1 MRSMMTWLV
10 GLAMAGTLLVACSGE
25 NTAYTEACA
34 KDTPESYR
42 GYIEQFPDGMHV
54 ADVRHR
60 LDLAEYGIAEK
71 EGTAAS
77 YEKYI
82 EDHPEGKY
90 IDNALDKAKNLA
102 WDEADLANTVEAMV
116 AFKEKYGTGAFGI
129 KADARLEGLRY
140 AVTSIQIEELAL
152 ERVNVGGDRRADPD
166 GWSIEFKALNGGERT
181 AKVVKMRVVFTN
193 ENGKIIDVRPD
204 FIATPA
210 HPMGIPLPETVKKP
224 FVPGGKGREIQHLVG
239 DPNVKKGWP
248 GDLEHL
254 RVEVTEIEF
263 ADG

>member
-1 MRSMMTWLV
+1 MRLMMTCLV
-10 GLAMAGTLLVACSGE
+10 GLALAGTLLVACSGE
-25 NTAYTEACA
+25 TTAYTEACSA
-34 KDTPESYR
+34 DTPKAYS
-42 GYIEQFPDGMHV
+42 GYIEQFPDGMHI

-82 EDHPEGKY
+82 DDHPKGKY
-90 IDNALDKAKNLA
+90 YDNALDKAKSLA
-102 WDEADLANTVEAMV
+102 WGEADMANTVEAMV
-116 AFKEKYGTGAFGI
+116 AFKEKYGTGAYGI
-129 KADARLEGLRY
+129 KTDARLDGLRY

-166 GWSIEFKALNGGERT
+166 GWSIEFKAHNGGERT
-181 AKVVKMRVVFTN
+181 AKVVKMRVVFTDEKGN
-193 ENGKIIDVRPD
+193 IIDVRPD

-210 HPMGIPLPETVKKP
+210 HPMGIPMPETVKKP
-224 FVPGGKGREIQHLVG
+224 FIPGKGREIQHLVG

-263 ADG
+263 TEG